1 MSNNIEILVQGSAKA
16 GPAEDQ
22 YTVLEAHKAVVD
34 DVLYVYTPEE
44 VVSGDDARAYGLVG
58 TAAKKSKSGGDGGD
72 GGEGGGEPASLEER
86 ISAVG
91 SHADANALADELG
104 VEGFEAKKP
113 SLDEKKEQLA
123 AAAAA
128 KAVNPGE

>member
-22 YTVLEAHKAVVD
+22 YTVLDAHKAVVD

-44 VVSGDDARAYGLVG
+44 VVSADDARAYGLVG
-58 TAAKKSKSGGDGGD
+58 TAAKKSKSGDGGD
-72 GGEGGGEPASLEER
+72 AGEGGGEPAPLEER